1 MDGINSTILDILMVW
16 GVVTAA
22 LIALIVYRGT
32 IEIRE
37 DDQLFLGS
45 GGDVQARDQ
54 QEIITRVEKLA
65 LPIKLLTISSVILL
79 LIAGGAKLYE
89 GFQSF

>member
-1 MDGINSTILDILMVW
+1 MEGIGSTILDILMVW
-16 GVVTAA
+16 GVVTAV
-22 LIALIVYRGT
+22 LIALVVYRGT

-37 DDQLFLGS
+37 DDQIFLGS
-45 GGDVQARDQ
+45 SGDIQAREQ
-54 QEIITRVEKLA
+54 QEIISKVEKLA
-65 LPIKLLTISSVILL
+65 MPIKLLTISSVVLL

>member
-1 MDGINSTILDILMVW
+1 MEGISSTILDILMVW
-16 GVVTAA
+16 GVVTVA
-22 LIALIVYRGT
+22 LVALVVYRGT

-37 DDQLFLGS
+37 DDQIFLGS
-45 GGDVQARDQ
+45 AGDMRAREQ
-54 QEIITRVEKLA
+54 QEIISKVEKLA
-65 LPIKLLTISSVILL
+65 MPIKLLTICSVVLL

>member
-1 MDGINSTILDILMVW
+1 MDGLNSTIMDILLVW

-22 LIALIVYRGT
+22 LIALVVYRGT

-37 DDQLFLGS
+37 DDQIFLGS
-45 GGDVQARDQ
+45 SGDIQAQEQ
-54 QEIITRVEKLA
+54 QEIITKVQKLA
-65 LPIKLLTISSVILL
+65 MPIKLLTISSVILL

>member
-45 GGDVQARDQ
+45 GGDVQAREQ

>member
-22 LIALIVYRGT
+22 LIALVVYRGT

-37 DDQLFLGS
+37 DDQIFLGS
-45 GGDVQARDQ
+45 SGDIRAREQ
-54 QEIITRVEKLA
+54 QEIITKVEKLGM
-65 LPIKLLTISSVILL
+65 PIKLLTISSVILL
-79 LIAGGAKLYE
+79 LIAGGAKLYQ

>member
-1 MDGINSTILDILMVW
+1 MEGLNSTIMGILLVW
-16 GVVTAA
+16 GVVTAILVA
-22 LIALIVYRGT
+22 LVVYRGT

-37 DDQLFLGS
+37 DDQIFLGS
-45 GGDVQARDQ
+45 SGSGQAREQ
-54 QEIITRVEKLA
+54 QEIISKVEKLA
-65 LPIKLLTISSVILL
+65 MPIKLLTISSVILL

>member
-1 MDGINSTILDILMVW
+1 MDGINSTILDILLVW

-22 LIALIVYRGT
+22 LIALVVYRGT

-37 DDQLFLGS
+37 DDQIFLGS
-45 GGDVQARDQ
+45 SGDVMAREQ
-54 QEIITRVEKLA
+54 QEIIAKVEKLA
-65 LPIKLLTISSVILL
+65 MPIKLLTISSVILL
-79 LIAGGAKLYE
+79 LVAGGVKLYQ

>member
-1 MDGINSTILDILMVW
+1 MDGLNSTIMDILLVW
-16 GVVTAA
+16 GVVTAVLVA
-22 LIALIVYRGT
+22 LVVYRGT

-37 DDQLFLGS
+37 DDQIFLGS
-45 GGDVQARDQ
+45 SGDIRAQEQ
-54 QEIITRVEKLA
+54 QEIISKVEKLA
-65 LPIKLLTISSVILL
+65 MPIKILTISSVILL

>member
-16 GVVTAA
+16 GVVTVA
-22 LIALIVYRGT
+22 LIALVVYRGT

-37 DDQLFLGS
+37 DDQIFLGS
-45 GGDVQARDQ
+45 SGDVMAREQ
-54 QEIITRVEKLA
+54 QEIIAKVEKLA
-65 LPIKLLTISSVILL
+65 MPIKLLTISSVILL
-79 LIAGGAKLYE
+79 LIAGGAKLYQ

>member
-1 MDGINSTILDILMVW
+1 MEGISSTIMDILMVW
-16 GVVTAA
+16 GVVTVA
-22 LIALIVYRGT
+22 LIALVVYRGT

-37 DDQLFLGS
+37 DDQIFLGS
-45 GGDVQARDQ
+45 SADVRAAEQ
-54 QEIITRVEKLA
+54 QEIITKVERLA
-65 LPIKLLTISSVILL
+65 RPIKLLTISSVVLL

>member
-1 MDGINSTILDILMVW
+1 MDGLNSTIMDILLVW

-22 LIALIVYRGT
+22 LIALVVYRGT

-37 DDQLFLGS
+37 DDQMFLGS
-45 GGDVQARDQ
+45 SGDIQAQEQ
-54 QEIITRVEKLA
+54 QEIITKVQKLA
-65 LPIKLLTISSVILL
+65 MPIKLLTISSVILL

>member
-1 MDGINSTILDILMVW
+1 MEGINSTILDILMVW

-45 GGDVQARDQ
+45 GGDVQAREQ

>member
-1 MDGINSTILDILMVW
+1 MDGINNTILDILLVW

-22 LIALIVYRGT
+22 LVALVVYRGT

-37 DDQLFLGS
+37 DDQIFLGS
-45 GGDVQARDQ
+45 SGDVRAREQ
-54 QEIITRVEKLA
+54 QEIISKVERLA
-65 LPIKLLTISSVILL
+65 MPIKLLTISSVILL
-79 LIAGGAKLYE
+79 LIAGGAKLYQ

>member
-1 MDGINSTILDILMVW
+1 MDGLNSTIMDILLVW
-16 GVVTAA
+16 GVVTAILVA
-22 LIALIVYRGT
+22 LVVYRGT

-37 DDQLFLGS
+37 DDQIFLGS
-45 GGDVQARDQ
+45 AGDIRAQEQ
-54 QEIITRVEKLA
+54 QEIISKVQKLA
-65 LPIKLLTISSVILL
+65 MPIKLLTISSVILL

>member
-1 MDGINSTILDILMVW
+1 MEGINSTILDILMVW

-22 LIALIVYRGT
+22 LIALVVYRGT

-37 DDQLFLGS
+37 DDQIFLGS
-45 GGDVQARDQ
+45 SGDVMAREQ
-54 QEIITRVEKLA
+54 REIIAKVEKLA
-65 LPIKLLTISSVILL
+65 MPIKLLTISSVILL
-79 LIAGGAKLYE
+79 LVAGGVKLYQ

>member
-1 MDGINSTILDILMVW
+1 MEALHGTVMDILLVW
-16 GVVTAA
+16 GVVTAI
-22 LIALIVYRGT
+22 LVVLVVYRGT

-37 DDQLFLGS
+37 DDQIFLGS
-45 GGDVQARDQ
+45 SGAGQAREQ
-54 QEIITRVEKLA
+54 QEIISKVQKLA
-65 LPIKLLTISSVILL
+65 MPIKLLTISSVILL

>member
-1 MDGINSTILDILMVW
+1 MDGLNSTIMDILLVW
-16 GVVTAA
+16 GVVTAVLVA
-22 LIALIVYRGT
+22 LVVYRGT

-37 DDQLFLGS
+37 DDQIFLGS
-45 GGDVQARDQ
+45 SGDIRAQEQ
-54 QEIITRVEKLA
+54 QEIISKVEKLA
-65 LPIKLLTISSVILL
+65 TPIKILTISSVILL

>member
-1 MDGINSTILDILMVW
+1 MEGIGSTILDILMVW
-16 GVVTAA
+16 GVVTSV
-22 LIALIVYRGT
+22 LIALVVYRGT

-37 DDQLFLGS
+37 DDQIFLGS
-45 GGDVQARDQ
+45 SGDIQAREQ
-54 QEIITRVEKLA
+54 QEIISKVEKLA
-65 LPIKLLTISSVILL
+65 MPIKLLTISSVVLL

>member
-1 MDGINSTILDILMVW
+1 MEGINSTILDILMVW

-22 LIALIVYRGT
+22 LIALVVYRGT

-37 DDQLFLGS
+37 DDQIFLGS
-45 GGDVQARDQ
+45 SGDVMAREQ
-54 QEIITRVEKLA
+54 QEIIAKVEKLA
-65 LPIKLLTISSVILL
+65 MPIKLLTISSVILL
-79 LIAGGAKLYE
+79 LVAGGVKLYQ

>member
-1 MDGINSTILDILMVW
+1 MEGINSTILDILMVW
-16 GVVTAA
+16 GVVTAV
-22 LIALIVYRGT
+22 LIALVVYRGT

-37 DDQLFLGS
+37 DDQIFLGS
-45 GGDVQARDQ
+45 SGDIQAREQ
-54 QEIITRVEKLA
+54 QEIISKVEKLA
-65 LPIKLLTISSVILL
+65 MPIKLLTISSVVLL

>member
-22 LIALIVYRGT
+22 LIALVVYRGT

-37 DDQLFLGS
+37 DDQIFLGS
-45 GGDVQARDQ
+45 SGDIRAQEQ
-54 QEIITRVEKLA
+54 QEIISKVEKLA
-65 LPIKLLTISSVILL
+65 MPIKLLTISSVILL
-79 LIAGGAKLYE
+79 LIAGGAKLYQ

>member
-1 MDGINSTILDILMVW
+1 MEGINSTILDILMVW

-22 LIALIVYRGT
+22 LIALVVYRGT

-37 DDQLFLGS
+37 DDQIFLGS
-45 GGDVQARDQ
+45 SGDVMAREQ
-54 QEIITRVEKLA
+54 QEIIAKVEKLA
-65 LPIKLLTISSVILL
+65 MPIKLLTISSVMV
-79 LIAGGAKLYE
+79 AGGVKLYQ